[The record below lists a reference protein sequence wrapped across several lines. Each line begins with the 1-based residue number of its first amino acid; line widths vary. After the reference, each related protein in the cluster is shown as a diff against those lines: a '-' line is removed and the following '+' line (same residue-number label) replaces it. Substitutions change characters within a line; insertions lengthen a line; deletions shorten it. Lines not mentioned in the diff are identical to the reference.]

1 MAAGNMGGLACG
13 VASGQPGWQAG
24 WRASFW
30 GGELAGPLRAWSR
43 QVALARLRAAAPGSW
58 SPLAPGVPLAAVW
71 LPKGNTGVLDSAAV
85 VCYTL
90 GVEKGGHHEWRKA

>member
-1 MAAGNMGGLACG
+1 MAAWNMGGRGGQRAAGLG
-13 VASGQPGWQAG
+13 V

-43 QVALARLRAAAPGSW
+43 PVALARLRVVSPGKLASV
-58 SPLAPGVPLAAVW
+58 APGVPLAAAW
-71 LPKGNTGVLDSAAV
+71 LSNGNTGVLDGLAA

-90 GVEKGGHHEWRKA
+90 GVEKGGHHERRKA